1 MHETHNKTYHKHTYI
16 PQVEGV
22 DRKPADKIEENY
34 QTESNI
40 YNHLN
45 NLLSTKL
52 AYLQIFQWIV
62 GRYCQTYPEDK
73 VQDVI

>member
-34 QTESNI
+34 QTEFNTLQSPELSP
-40 YNHLN
+40 YNKV
-45 NLLSTKL
+45 S
-52 AYLQIFQWIV
+52 IFTNFSMKS
-62 GRYCQTYPEDK
+62 G
-73 VQDVI
+73 

>member
-34 QTESNI
+34 QTEFNI
-40 YNHLN
+40 LQSPELSPYNKV
-45 NLLSTKL
+45 S
-52 AYLQIFQWIV
+52 IFTNFSMKS
-62 GRYCQTYPEDK
+62 G
-73 VQDVI
+73 

>member
-34 QTESNI
+34 QTEFNTLQLPELSP
-40 YNHLN
+40 YNKV
-45 NLLSTKL
+45 S
-52 AYLQIFQWIV
+52 IFTNFSMKS
-62 GRYCQTYPEDK
+62 G
-73 VQDVI
+73 

>member
-1 MHETHNKTYHKHTYI
+1 MHETNNKTYHRHTYI

-34 QTESNI
+34 QTEFNI

-52 AYLQIFQWIV
+52 AYL
-62 GRYCQTYPEDK
+62 
-73 VQDVI
+73 